1 MSSRLTSDQSLRLR
15 ELHHYV
21 QPITRTTPGGETATV
36 WHRGE
41 SGDHPVGIL
50 ETVTKM
56 VSEREKIPPAR
67 RRGVGTGKKF
77 PLLAR
82 NGRFLAIL
90 GVLGEFCT
98 GLAKKRQLLGEFCT
112 GIGSGCGTKF
122 SLLARNGQFS
132 LILGVLGEFCTGCA
146 LR

>member
-1 MSSRLTSDQSLRLR
+1 MGAGAMSSRLTSDQSLRLR

-98 GLAKKRQLLGEFCT
+98 AC
-112 GIGSGCGTKF
+112 
-122 SLLARNGQFS
+122 
-132 LILGVLGEFCTGCA
+132 
-146 LR
+146 